1 MNLFTCIFWWFWSQI
16 SEQLFLE
23 NCLAVTSKAT
33 NFTKKLFKMKQP
45 IRATPQN
52 KWSNSCNQN
61 PWITPVKSSFFST
74 VVAMLL
80 KISFFRNI
88 FEWFWMQ
95 VLAAIFRKSM
105 EYFQENFEYF
115 QEHIFCWN
123 TSSGCFCWNT
133 SSGTSR
139 THPVAAFVLSLSEN
153 SLLKGKS
160 SENIRRNAWHFNSRD
175 S

>member
-1 MNLFTCIFWWFWSQI
+1 
-16 SEQLFLE
+16 
-23 NCLAVTSKAT
+23 
-33 NFTKKLFKMKQP
+33 
-45 IRATPQN
+45 
-52 KWSNSCNQN
+52 
-61 PWITPVKSSFFST
+61 
-74 VVAMLL
+74 
-80 KISFFRNI
+80 
-88 FEWFWMQ
+88 MQ